1 MNPMLKVNRK
11 AAVQLVTVLTA
22 AVALK
27 QYYSTA
33 SANDLGWILWPTAR
47 LTELVT
53 GTQFSFEPYAGYINS
68 SRSFLIAAA
77 CAGINFLI
85 AAFLLLS
92 LRKIWSHR
100 LDGMRWFY
108 LPIAAIS
115 AYALTIV
122 ANTVRISSALW
133 LNKTH
138 HELAG
143 LDRDDIHRLDGILV
157 YFGCLLLMY
166 FVNEKIEH
174 RQPKIGFKH
183 YLFPLA
189 IYYAMTLAV
198 PIMNGALR
206 QGSDFLWHAA
216 FVIAAPVVLIAAASV
231 LSRLIS
237 IYSKRKNVAAVTPF
251 LPADSAANEVRTRA
265 NIGDAAALSH
275 RTIGLKCG
283 PVVAD
288 R

>member
-1 MNPMLKVNRK
+1 MNPMFKANRK

-22 AVALK
+22 AAALK

-33 SANDLGWILWPTAR
+33 SANDLRWILWPTAR

-53 GTQFSFEPYAGYINS
+53 GTQFSFESYAGYIDS
-68 SRSFLIAAA
+68 DRSFLIAAA
-77 CAGINFLI
+77 CAGVNFLI

-100 LDGMRWFY
+100 LDSIRWFY
-108 LPIAAIS
+108 LPVAAIS
-115 AYALTIV
+115 AFALTII

-138 HELAG
+138 HELAR
-143 LDRDDIHRLDGILV
+143 LDRDEIHRLDGILV

-166 FVNEKIEH
+166 FVNEKIEQ
-174 RQPKIGFKH
+174 RQTKIGFKH
-183 YLFPLA
+183 NLFPLA

-216 FVIAAPVVLIAAASV
+216 FVIAAPVVLIEVASV
-231 LSRLIS
+231 LFKLIS
-237 IYSKRKNVAAVTPF
+237 IYSKRKNVAALTAL
-251 LPADSAANEVRTRA
+251 LPADSAADEVRTRA
-265 NIGDAAALSH
+265 NIRDAAALSH
-275 RTIGLKCG
+275 RTIWLKNRS
-283 PVVAD
+283 VVAD